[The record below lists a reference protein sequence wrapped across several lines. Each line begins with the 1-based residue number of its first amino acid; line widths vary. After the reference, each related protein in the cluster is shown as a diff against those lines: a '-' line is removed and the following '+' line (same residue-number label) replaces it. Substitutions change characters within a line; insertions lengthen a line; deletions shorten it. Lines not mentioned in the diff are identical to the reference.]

1 MKKALFAVGCLVMAG
16 STQVA
21 FADGEAAAE
30 SASPI
35 SVTLSVTSDYR
46 FRGQSQNSRNPAVQ
60 GSFDYTAD
68 NGIFAGVWASNIDFS
83 DTGDTESFMEGDIY
97 VGYNFDVSE
106 GTTGAV
112 KATYYYY
119 PEQPGGV
126 DYDYLEAQLS
136 LSHSLHDATLTA
148 ELNYSPDYFGGS
160 GSAVAVAAGI
170 EHPLWGR
177 LSASGH
183 VGHQWID
190 DNATFGTDDYMYWD
204 LGVGIDFGR
213 FDIDARYVGTNL
225 SEADCFG
232 GTNLCEA
239 GFVATAT
246 ISFP

>member
-1 MKKALFAVGCLVMAG
+1 MKKTLLAMGCLLMAS

-30 SASPI
+30 KVSPI
-35 SVTLSVTSDYR
+35 SITLSVTSDYR
-46 FRGQSQNSRNPAVQ
+46 FRGQSQNSRNPAFQ
-60 GSFDYTAD
+60 GSFDYTAE
-68 NGIFAGVWASNIDFS
+68 NGIFAGIWASNVDFS
-83 DTGDTESFMEGDIY
+83 DTGDTTTFMEGDIY
-97 VGYNFDVSE
+97 AGYNFDIAE
-106 GTTGAV
+106 GTSGSV
-112 KATYYYY
+112 KGTYYYY
-119 PEQPGGV
+119 PEQP
-126 DYDYLEAQLS
+126 DYNYFEGQLA
-136 LSHSLHDATLTA
+136 LSHALYDATLTA

-190 DNATFGTDDYMYWD
+190 DNATYGSDDYLYWD

-213 FDIDARYVGTNL
+213 FDVDARYVGTNL
-225 SEADCFG
+225 SEAECFG
-232 GTNLCEA
+232 GTNLCES
-239 GFVATAT
+239 GFVASAS